1 MAAFLFVCGLIL
13 MAVGIGLMET
23 AAALILCIVGGAI
36 NLLAFL
42 LLEVAGCEYRGALTA
57 PCYTHSWCCA
67 RLGAFLLLAVSYT
80 WWLVLATAKPTC
92 ETETRIESK
101 CGCPENMSD
110 CGENGSCA
118 NDDDCASSMRFPGI
132 MCGNHEG
139 ETDCHDNGCVY
150 SEYTVQ
156 DHSDD
161 DDDDNE
167 WCSGSDDTVSL
178 VQYHRGVTEGLAVVA
193 LLAWILAWFLLW
205 QQTRRCRQDVLNRQP
220 IKIAEASI
228 AQVVAAARMKGEPQF
243 PDSVISR
250 LERQRIDG
258 EALRAIV
265 ELESVALQQ
274 VERTNKGTVVVQA
287 VEAQNV
293 KSPIASTQSFDHD
306 RNQQDIDPANTVSRD
321 VEDSVQLLDNLFKG
335 LTVGSKLAAKRT
347 LREWVA
353 TGVPVA
359 DSTP

>member
-1 MAAFLFVCGLIL
+1 
-13 MAVGIGLMET
+13 
-23 AAALILCIVGGAI
+23 
-36 NLLAFL
+36 
-42 LLEVAGCEYRGALTA
+42 
-57 PCYTHSWCCA
+57 
-67 RLGAFLLLAVSYT
+67 
-80 WWLVLATAKPTC
+80 
-92 ETETRIESK
+92 
-101 CGCPENMSD
+101 
-110 CGENGSCA
+110 
-118 NDDDCASSMRFPGI
+118 
-132 MCGNHEG
+132 
-139 ETDCHDNGCVY
+139 
-150 SEYTVQ
+150 
-156 DHSDD
+156 
-161 DDDDNE
+161 
-167 WCSGSDDTVSL
+167 
-178 VQYHRGVTEGLAVVA
+178 
-193 LLAWILAWFLLW
+193 
-205 QQTRRCRQDVLNRQP
+205 
-220 IKIAEASI
+220 
-228 AQVVAAARMKGEPQF
+228 MKGEPQF

-265 ELESVALQQ
+265 ELDSVALQQ